1 MFQAGIPLIHST
13 AFLYIFVCAFLFPY
27 SSSFLSALPLPV
39 CWLPVVQQLPPS
51 SSSFP
56 PSLPPRPPFRLV
68 SLLLAMHPS
77 SLLPPCSLI
86 PPSPS
91 LFGCHLFSYVRG
103 MGGEWLW
110 CLGAIRLTRRHS
122 LALPRVLCSVV
133 AISCLVRENDWTWG
147 TDGCT
152 QGFQWSYPQVRKVVW
167 LYSF

>member
-56 PSLPPRPPFRLV
+56 PSLPPFRLV

-91 LFGCHLFSYVRG
+91 LFGCHLFFYVRG